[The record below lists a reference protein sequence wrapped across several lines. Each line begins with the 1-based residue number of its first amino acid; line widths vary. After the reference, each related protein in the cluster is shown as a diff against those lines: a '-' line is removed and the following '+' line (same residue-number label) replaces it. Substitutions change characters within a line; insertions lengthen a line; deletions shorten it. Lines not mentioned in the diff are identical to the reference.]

1 MGTIETTYRTGVS
14 STGRTVALTLAGG
27 ILAGAGVAMALA
39 NALEPA
45 DAVTIRACQTEDS
58 VNCYWRADT
67 MGNGEGR
74 SFVDLNGHFYVE
86 QTPYADR

>member
-1 MGTIETTYRTGVS
+1 MTMTRYS
-14 STGRTVALTLAGG
+14 GRTVALTLAGG
-27 ILAGAGVAMALA
+27 ILAGAGLAMALA

-45 DAVTIRACQTEDS
+45 DAVTLRACQTEDS
-58 VNCYWRADT
+58 VNCYWRADVF
-67 MGNGEGR
+67 GNGTGE